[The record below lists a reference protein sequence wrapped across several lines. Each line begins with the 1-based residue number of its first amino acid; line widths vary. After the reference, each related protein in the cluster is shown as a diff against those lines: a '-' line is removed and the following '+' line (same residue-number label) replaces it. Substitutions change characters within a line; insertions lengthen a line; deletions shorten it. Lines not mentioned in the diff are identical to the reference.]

1 MKRVAEL
8 DAIRGIAALAIM
20 VNHLPFSRWIFHA
33 GAYGVDLFFVL
44 SGYLITTIILK
55 NSGSPRFMTAFYVRR
70 SLRIWP
76 IYYLALLGVIAVNPI
91 FRPPYPLDG
100 WPFYATYLQGVQ
112 DYWFGRVPPFSPLL
126 DHTWTLALE
135 EQYYLIWP
143 ALVVVL
149 GGRAVAPLAI
159 GLTLLSIGARSAG
172 FSNRILLG
180 RCDGFALGGLLAAIL
195 PDLATARAKARSY
208 LVGFGLVALAAVAY
222 PAWGGR
228 VARLI
233 AAARPSL
240 NLVDVAGSIR
250 LAAATFIFF
259 AAVGVIL
266 ILAGRPALRWLRGR
280 TLCYLGT
287 ISYGIY
293 LYHYPLYQ
301 ILDAT
306 VGHPAAW
313 WAIAIK
319 FASTLG
325 IASISWKY
333 LEKPI
338 LSLKSRFDYRS
349 GRDEILAKPILTVVE
364 GPRP

>member
-8 DAIRGIAALAIM
+8 DAIRGVAALAIM
-20 VNHLPFSRWIFHA
+20 VNHLPFSGWIFHA

-55 NSGSPRFMTAFYVRR
+55 NAGSPGFMTAFYVRR

-76 IYYLALLGVIAVNPI
+76 IYYLALAAVIAINPL
-91 FRPPYPLDG
+91 FRPPFPLDG
-100 WPFYATYLQGVQ
+100 WPYYATYLQGVQ
-112 DYWFGRVPPFSPLL
+112 GYWFGKVPPFSPLL
-126 DHTWTLALE
+126 DHAWTLALE

-143 ALVVVL
+143 ALVVFL
-149 GGRAVAPLAI
+149 GGRAVVPLAI

-180 RCDGFALGGLLAAIL
+180 RCDGFALGGLLAAVL
-195 PDLATARAKARSY
+195 LDLGAARARPKLY
-208 LVGFGLVALAAVAY
+208 LAAFGLVAVVAASY

-228 VARLI
+228 ASRLL
-233 AAARPSL
+233 AASRPSL
-240 NLVDVAGSIR
+240 DPANVAGSIR
-250 LAAATFIFF
+250 LASATLIFF
-259 AAVGVIL
+259 SAVGAIL

-306 VGHPAAW
+306 VGHAAAW

-319 FASTLG
+319 FATTLAV
-325 IASISWKY
+325 ASISWRY

-338 LSLKSRFDYRS
+338 LGLKDRFHYRGVVDKTVAAATPVEVS
-349 GRDEILAKPILTVVE
+349 G
-364 GPRP
+364 